1 MFLFISSNCQKHWT
15 LLMFVILFLFFNL
28 VKCFLFIVFFFTN
41 YRLTDKHHVL
51 FLKKQ
56 LYLNL
61 GVIYFFLST
70 LTYTGENLIF
80 TFLFYV
86 KLIYNDQL
94 GLTGICQ
101 SLYQI
106 VASVSCT
113 FKIRQVLLMFRN
125 ISLDS
130 FYPWKR
136 DLVWCNAFFT
146 PQNLISLKIFK
157 NKVADSLNHIEN
169 KCIKG
174 HYHSDVIM

>member
-1 MFLFISSNCQKHWT
+1 
-15 LLMFVILFLFFNL
+15 MFVILFLFFSL
-28 VKCFLFIVFFFTN
+28 FFLFIVLFFIN

-61 GVIYFFLST
+61 AVIYFFLST
-70 LTYTGENLIF
+70 LTYTGNNLIF

-86 KLIYNDQL
+86 KFINNDQS

-113 FKIRQVLLMFRN
+113 FKIRLVLHMFRN

-136 DLVWCNAFFT
+136 DFVWCNAFQKF
-146 PQNLISLKIFK
+146 NFFEDL
-157 NKVADSLNHIEN
+157 
-169 KCIKG
+169 
-174 HYHSDVIM
+174 